1 MGMELAPSLAPVASL
16 LGTWRGDGAG
26 EYPTI
31 EDFAYTDEVVFTDVG
46 KPFLHYLQRSWSPD
60 GAPMH
65 TETGYLRIPV
75 VGTAEMILAQPMGQT
90 ELAEGTVVA
99 EADRLVLE
107 LTARVSNTATAK
119 RVDATTRRYE
129 LIGDR
134 LITTFAMAAV
144 GVPMTHHL
152 SSDLRRV

>member
-1 MGMELAPSLAPVASL
+1 MELVPSLAPVAAL

-31 EDFAYTDEVVFTDVG
+31 EDFTYTDEVVFTDVG
-46 KPFLHYLQRSWSPD
+46 KPFLHYVQRSWSPD
-60 GAPMH
+60 GTPMH

-107 LTARVSNTATAK
+107 LKARVSSSATAK
-119 RVDATTRRYE
+119 QVDATTRRYE
-129 LIGDR
+129 LTGDR
-134 LITTFAMAAV
+134 LVTSFAMAAV

-152 SSDLRRV
+152 SSELRRV